1 MVPDLDDLDCLAD
14 LAVLAD
20 LVVLAV
26 LRLISYG
33 GILLFDVEFGCRN
46 MIFW

>member
-1 MVPDLDDLDCLAD
+1 MMPDLDDLDCLAD
-14 LAVLAD
+14 LA
-20 LVVLAV
+20 VLAV

>member
-1 MVPDLDDLDCLAD
+1 MMPDLDDLDCLAD
-14 LAVLAD
+14 LAVLA
-20 LVVLAV
+20 V

-33 GILLFDVEFGCRN
+33 GILRFDVEFGCRN

>member
-14 LAVLAD
+14 LAVLA
-20 LVVLAV
+20 VLAV

-33 GILLFDVEFGCRN
+33 GILRFDVEFGCRN

>member
-14 LAVLAD
+14 LAD
-20 LVVLAV
+20 LAV

-33 GILLFDVEFGCRN
+33 GILRFDVEFGCRN